1 MIFFQ
6 TMFILSDL
14 CNPMFQPYKAVKIT
28 TLYIKKDTIQNML
41 LSFIFIVSKI
51 EHNKDNPSSNSV
63 SENWF
68 RNNKRK
74 TINIYVKF
82 SIKQFTLPVHMTTHY
97 CKDNKIQIKKKI
109 TSSWVNRK

>member
-1 MIFFQ
+1 
-6 TMFILSDL
+6 
-14 CNPMFQPYKAVKIT
+14 
-28 TLYIKKDTIQNML
+28 ML
-41 LSFIFIVSKI
+41 LSFTFIVSKI

-82 SIKQFTLPVHMTTHY
+82 SSKQFTLPVHMTRHY
-97 CKDNKIQIKKKI
+97 CKDDKIQIKKKI
-109 TSSWVNRK
+109 TSSWVNRKIIINLKYDLHGRNIAFCIYRLYYRMH

>member
-1 MIFFQ
+1 
-6 TMFILSDL
+6 
-14 CNPMFQPYKAVKIT
+14 
-28 TLYIKKDTIQNML
+28 ML

-74 TINIYVKF
+74 TINIHVKF
-82 SIKQFTLPVHMTTHY
+82 SSKQFTLPVHMTTHY
-97 CKDNKIQIKKKI
+97 CKDNKIQIKKNHQQLGKQKI
-109 TSSWVNRK
+109 IIDLKYDLHGRNIVFAFIDFIIACIEYDII

>member
-1 MIFFQ
+1 
-6 TMFILSDL
+6 
-14 CNPMFQPYKAVKIT
+14 
-28 TLYIKKDTIQNML
+28 ML
-41 LSFIFIVSKI
+41 LSFTFIVSKI

-74 TINIYVKF
+74 TINILFYIIFYKF
-82 SIKQFTLPVHMTTHY
+82 CSKQFTLPVHMTTHY
-97 CKDNKIQIKKKI
+97 CKDDKIQIKKKI